1 MYTVMYYMYYDGLC
15 LKLGVVFS
23 TVNVTTVTVY
33 SATSLKK
40 KRYLIQ
46 DKVAVLKTYSQ
57 LPLLRTPSGPTFTV
71 RNRASRNSGSCFQQ
85 FLSFRT
91 SALICNNGVSVIA
104 TCPQGGSWLRYAL
117 LKNAMVTFHFCFGF
131 NSTFFMHKNYLSRLK
146 WMISTNSHPESMV
159 PWSTKGHQARLC
171 DNLKMFFFLKSGCLH

>member
-1 MYTVMYYMYYDGLC
+1 MMASAWSLESFSALPMLPQWLFIQQQAWKIKDTSSGIKLQCWRYTVNSRYYGHHRVQHLMS
-15 LKLGVVFS
+15 VIERV
-23 TVNVTTVTVY
+23 
-33 SATSLKK
+33 
-40 KRYLIQ
+40 
-46 DKVAVLKTYSQ
+46 
-57 LPLLRTPSGPTFTV
+57 
-71 RNRASRNSGSCFQQ
+71 RNSGSCFQQ

-131 NSTFFMHKNYLSRLK
+131 NSTIFMHKNYLSRLK

-159 PWSTKGHQARLC
+159 PWSTKGHQARLF
-171 DNLKMFFFLKSGCLH
+171 DNLKICFFFLKSGCLH